1 LRFFRRLVLDAWIDA
16 RRVRIAMKP
25 TGFKL
30 PKNEVETEAEI
41 HAEETRRAVSA
52 ASKGRQAKPKQSNQR
67 KKSARGS

>member
-1 LRFFRRLVLDAWIDA
+1 
-16 RRVRIAMKP
+16 MKP

-30 PKNEVETEAEI
+30 PKNEVETEAEM